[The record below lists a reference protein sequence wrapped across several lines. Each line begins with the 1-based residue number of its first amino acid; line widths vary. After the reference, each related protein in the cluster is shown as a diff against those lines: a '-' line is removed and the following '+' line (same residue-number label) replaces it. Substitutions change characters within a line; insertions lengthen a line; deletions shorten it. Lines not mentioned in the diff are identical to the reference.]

1 MNYSSIDIYGV
12 YVAPIAAILP
22 FAWVATLA
30 FRRAANRFGLLRW
43 VWHPA
48 LFVFSVFVVI
58 LSAMVLVAGI
68 G

>member
-12 YVAPIAAILP
+12 YVAPIAATLP

-30 FRRAANRFGLLRW
+30 LRRVANRFGLLRW

-48 LFVFSVFVVI
+48 LFVSSIFIVI

-68 G
+68 